1 MNNKKFYGLYCGYSQ
16 SDIEQMKFEVQ
27 RAGITALMDN
37 YVLRKKSTSYIMEDK
52 WEAEPPRILQG
63 SEEKIVLDAIC
74 IEYTNEKSKFQSF
87 AKLLDYMVE
96 EEKQD
101 MESYIRHEMEWE
113 Y

>member
-1 MNNKKFYGLYCGYSQ
+1 MSEFYGLYCGYSQ
-16 SDIEQMKFEVQ
+16 EDIKNMVENIHK
-27 RAGITALMDN
+27 GGYTSLMDN
-37 YVLRKKSTSYIMEDK
+37 YTIRKIEYQYVMEDK

-63 SEEKIVLDAIC
+63 SKEKIVLDAIC
-74 IEYTNEKSKFQSF
+74 IEYTNEKSKFQSL
-87 AKLLDYMVE
+87 AELIDYMVE